1 MLRSVDFKAKTR
13 GEECTAAFRPLGE
26 PRKSS
31 WRLKLRK
38 VKLQMNCT
46 RGKKT
51 DSTRGFQ
58 TGEGILC
65 FHLCAAAAQRRRSP
79 YMMSARLSLNLLLCF
94 VLALKA
100 AEL

>member
-13 GEECTAAFRPLGE
+13 GEESTAAFRPLGE

-46 RGKKT
+46 RGKKKLIQLEDARQVKASFVSVCMQPSPART
-51 DSTRGFQ
+51 QPLHDVCPLVPEFAPLFCPGL
-58 TGEGILC
+58 EG
-65 FHLCAAAAQRRRSP
+65 S
-79 YMMSARLSLNLLLCF
+79 
-94 VLALKA
+94 
-100 AEL
+100 

>member
-13 GEECTAAFRPLGE
+13 DEESTAAFRPLGE
-26 PRKSS
+26 PRKRS

-51 DSTRGFQ
+51 DSTRGCQ

-65 FHLCAAAAQRRRSP
+65 FRLCAAQPSAA
-79 YMMSARLSLNLLLCF
+79 A
-94 VLALKA
+94 ALT
-100 AEL
+100 